1 MVLAPLLQSDLCG
14 GKDARMSDV
23 DAFPPALRCL
33 PSPTSPSLSLQA
45 HVQDSQL
52 PQKARVGTD
61 VSVGPHGSHGLPQ
74 CQALSNHQEG
84 QH

>member
-1 MVLAPLLQSDLCG
+1 MRVCLRAC
-14 GKDARMSDV
+14 SDV
-23 DAFPPALRCL
+23 DAFSRMCVLPLQCL
-33 PSPTSPSLSLQA
+33 PSLTSPSLSLQA
-45 HVQDSQL
+45 HVQDLQL
-52 PQKARVGTD
+52 PQKAWVGTD